1 MKLSYNLMPP
11 SFSEMRS
18 VALASERA
26 GLHSVAVADSPLI
39 SRELFVSCAE
49 VLRGTKWLNVMTGVT
64 NPLTRHPSVAA
75 AAIAALC
82 EMAPGRVVVGIA
94 TGDSAAWGAGLRPAK
109 VSMLR
114 DYITALKQLLRGE
127 TARWQGQ
134 EFRLNWERYDPEVAP
149 PIYVACSGPRVLRM
163 AVEVADGIIPAFGYA
178 PQNIALVRQL
188 TANACREFERD
199 TDGFATWWYSEIKF
213 GCSTEEVLKSH
224 LGVDSQWLVMGSTE
238 GKLIPPEYIPL
249 LRQMH
254 ADGHNLE
261 NAYKDPERGEKLAE
275 RAKSLGI
282 YNWLYDR
289 ASRLC
294 GTPSE
299 IGARLQAF
307 QSQGLDRWCLWQD
320 GGEGDHNDMPT
331 KLGEVLKNI
340 H

>member
-11 SFSEMRS
+11 SFTDMRA
-18 VALASERA
+18 VAIASERV

-49 VLRGTKWLNVMTGVT
+49 VLRETRYLNVMTGVT

-75 AAIAALC
+75 SAIAALC
-82 EMAPGRVVVGIA
+82 EMAPGRVIVGIA

-109 VSMLR
+109 VSVLR
-114 DYITALKQLLRGE
+114 DYITTLKQLLRGQ
-127 TARWQGQ
+127 TARWQGH
-134 EFRLNWERYDPEVAP
+134 EFRLHWEHYDPEAAP

-163 AVEVADGIIPAFGYA
+163 AVEVADGIIPAMGYA
-178 PQNIALVRQL
+178 PQNIAHVRQL
-188 TANACREFERD
+188 TADACREFERD
-199 TDGFATWWYSEIKF
+199 IDGFATWWYSEIKF
-213 GCSTEEVLKSH
+213 GRSSEEVLKSH
-224 LGVDSQWLVMGSTE
+224 LGADSQWLVMGSTD

-249 LRQMH
+249 IRQMH

-261 NAYKDPERGEKLAE
+261 IAYKDPDRGEKLVE

-294 GTPSE
+294 GTPAE
-299 IGARLQAF
+299 VGARLRSF
-307 QSQGLDRWCLWQD
+307 RSQGLDCWCLWQD
-320 GGEGDHNDMPT
+320 GGDEDYNDMPV
-331 KLGEVLKNI
+331 KLGEVLTNT